1 MTMLNRLGA
10 IDAGSN
16 AIRMV
21 IADATDP
28 HALTVLES
36 LRVPVRLGHGP
47 FTRGELD
54 ADTIAEAVAA
64 FTRFRRLFD
73 QHEVARYRAV
83 TTSAVRDAH
92 NRDALLHRVYHE
104 AGIELEVIDGEEE
117 ARLVRK
123 AVLRAFAGQAAPRL
137 VLDLGGGSL
146 EVNVRAP
153 AGWRSTSL
161 PIGTVRLLET
171 FDLTGAIGHEEA
183 GMVRRYVATLLRSV
197 APLSPNDLPSRL
209 PNDLPGGLPGG
220 QVLAAACGGNAE
232 ALARLFGNIG
242 ADGMPGIDLEQLE
255 SALPD
260 LLGASVDQRME
271 RMDIRRDRAEVIGVA
286 ALVIATACRSLHL
299 SRLTAPGVGI
309 RDALLLDLAEELTVE
324 RAEARSAQGKAL
336 LTAAH
341 TFANRVG
348 HDLTH
353 GEQVRRLARSLF
365 HQLADVH
372 GLPAELGVVLELA
385 ALLHDVGEV
394 VHARSHHKHSEYMIR
409 WGRIP
414 GLENPYREMV
424 ATLARTHRKSPP
436 DIRKHLAYG
445 ELSKLQRQQVRKLA
459 AILRLADGLDTEHLQ
474 SVESIFVGRIG
485 DTIALDLLVKQGCPP
500 LDPAPLLRKATLFE
514 AELGYEV
521 TVTIGT
527 REPHLPRR
535 PA

>member
-1 MTMLNRLGA
+1 MLNRLGA

-28 HALTVLES
+28 HALVPLES

-54 ADTIAEAVAA
+54 AGTIAEAAAA

-73 QHEVARYRAV
+73 RHEVTRYRAV

-104 AGIELEVIDGEEE
+104 ASIELEVIDGEEE

-123 AVLRAFAGQAAPRL
+123 AVLKAFAGQASPRL
-137 VLDLGGGSL
+137 ILDLGGGSL
-146 EVNVRAP
+146 EVNIHAP
-153 AGWRSTSL
+153 AGAAAGWRSTSL

-183 GMVRRYVATLLRSV
+183 GMVRRYVATLLRTT
-197 APLSPNDLPSRL
+197 APLPT
-209 PNDLPGGLPGG
+209 GGL
-220 QVLAAACGGNAE
+220 LAAACGGNAE

-242 ADGMPGIDLEQLE
+242 ADGMPGFDLEQLE

-260 LLGASVDQRME
+260 LLGADVDQRMV
-271 RMDIRRDRAEVIGVA
+271 RLGIRRDRAEVIGVA
-286 ALVIATACRSLHL
+286 ALVIATACRSLQI

-309 RDALLLDLAEELTVE
+309 RDALLLDLAEELAVE

-365 HQLADVH
+365 HQLADLH
-372 GLPAELGVVLELA
+372 DLPAELGVVLELA

-436 DIRKHLAYG
+436 DAKKHLSYAA
-445 ELSKLQRQQVRKLA
+445 LTKLERQYVRKLA
-459 AILRLADGLDTEHLQ
+459 AILRLADALDTEHMQ

-485 DTIALDLLVKQGCPP
+485 DAIALDLTVKEGHPP

-514 AELGYEV
+514 AELGYRV

-527 REPHLPRR
+527 REPTVPRR
-535 PA
+535 PGP